1 MPLRGRRL
9 VESGAPSLTALQG
22 RGHVDGDPVPFRPA
36 PSSVRAPMRQDRRSG
51 TFKRDLSAEPED
63 DASPALDT
71 HPRGHAPQS
80 LSR

>member
-1 MPLRGRRL
+1 
-9 VESGAPSLTALQG
+9 
-22 RGHVDGDPVPFRPA
+22 
-36 PSSVRAPMRQDRRSG
+36 MRQDRRSG